1 MKRIGVAKFFLILSL
16 PLFVFQ
22 IFKNKVLNIPK
33 INLLSYT
40 ILFLYLFLF
49 LLIPAIWCYNP
60 SILLNTKYEIVSK
73 EKIEDFKETSLFI
86 SDHHINMHDQMIMLT
101 EILKNN
107 RKFNVISLKFNF
119 ITSLCKEFPLFAAYD
134 LIHVDKNKKND
145 VVNKCIKKLKEKQ
158 ENVLFFM
165 TESSFKRKGI
175 YHVLQE
181 TNVPIVLV
189 RFKEI
194 PTGNKYFNRKFE
206 IEYEKIENYKL
217 TEDKELFMNSIKEKL
232 YPNKDHN

>member
-1 MKRIGVAKFFLILSL
+1 METNNILKLLLILSIPIIVFL
-16 PLFVFQ
+16 PL
-22 IFKNKVLNIPK
+22 KNKISNKQIYKLFSVI
-33 INLLSYT
+33 
-40 ILFLYLFLF
+40 ILTLYLSFT

-60 SILLNTKYEIVSK
+60 SILLNTKYEIISK

-86 SDHHINMHDQMIMLT
+86 SDHHINNLDQMIMLT
-101 EILKNN
+101 EILRNN
-107 RKFNVISLKFNF
+107 KKFNIVSLNFNF
-119 ITSLCKEFPLFAAYD
+119 ITNLFKELPLFPAYD
-134 LIHVDKNKKND
+134 LIHIDKNKKND
-145 VVNKCIKKLKEKQ
+145 VVKKCVEKLKEKQ

-165 TESSFKRKGI
+165 KENAFKRKGI

-189 RFKEI
+189 RFKELQ
-194 PTGNKYFNRKFE
+194 TGNKVFNRKFE

-232 YPNKDHN
+232 YPSETSK

>member
-1 MKRIGVAKFFLILSL
+1 METNNILKLLLILSIPIIVFL
-16 PLFVFQ
+16 PL
-22 IFKNKVLNIPK
+22 KNKISNRQIYKLFTVI
-33 INLLSYT
+33 
-40 ILFLYLFLF
+40 ILTLYLSFT

-60 SILLNTKYEIVSK
+60 SILLNTKYEIISK

-86 SDHHINMHDQMIMLT
+86 SDHHINNLDQMIMLT
-101 EILKNN
+101 EIIKSSK
-107 RKFNVISLKFNF
+107 KFNIVSLKYNF
-119 ITSLCKEFPLFAAYD
+119 ITNLFKSLPLFSAYD
-134 LIHVDKNKKND
+134 LIHIDKNKKND
-145 VVNKCIKKLKEKQ
+145 VVKKCVEKLKEKQ

-165 TESSFKRKGI
+165 KENAFKRKGI

-189 RFKEI
+189 RFKELQ
-194 PTGNKYFNRKFE
+194 TGNKVFNRKFE

-232 YPNKDHN
+232 YPSETSK

>member
-1 MKRIGVAKFFLILSL
+1 MNNVLKLLLILSIPFIIFL
-16 PLFVFQ
+16 PL
-22 IFKNKVLNIPK
+22 KNKILNTQIYK
-33 INLLSYT
+33 LLFIT

-86 SDHHINMHDQMIMLT
+86 SDHHIDMHDQMIMLT

-119 ITSLCKEFPLFAAYD
+119 ITSLFKSLPLFPAYD
-134 LIHVDKNKKND
+134 LIHVDKNKKNE
-145 VVNKCIKKLKEKQ
+145 VVNKCIEKLKENQ

-165 TESSFKRKGI
+165 TEASFKRKGI

-181 TNVPIVLV
+181 TDVPIVLV

-194 PTGNKYFNRKFE
+194 PTGNKVFNRKFE

-232 YPNKDHN
+232 YPSETSK

>member
-1 MKRIGVAKFFLILSL
+1 MNNVLKLLLILSIPFIIFL
-16 PLFVFQ
+16 PL
-22 IFKNKVLNIPK
+22 KNKILNTQIYK
-33 INLLSYT
+33 LIFIT
-40 ILFLYLFLF
+40 ILFLYLSFT

-60 SILLNTKYEIVSK
+60 SILLNTKYEIISK

-86 SDHHINMHDQMIMLT
+86 SDHHISSLDQMIMLT
-101 EILKNN
+101 EIIKGSK
-107 RKFNVISLKFNF
+107 KFNIVSLKYNF
-119 ITSLCKEFPLFAAYD
+119 ITNLCKSLPLFPVYN
-134 LIHVDKNKKND
+134 LIKVDKNKKND
-145 VVNKCIKKLKEKQ
+145 VVKKCIKKLKEIQ

-175 YHVLQE
+175 YHILKE

-194 PTGNKYFNRKFE
+194 STGNKVFNRKFE

-232 YPNKDHN
+232 YPIETSK